1 VWQPPGVIFSCLKK
15 DHHSHGRSLPPWSEW
30 GFVENDIPRRLVLG
44 ALGGRWAIWQAG
56 HRQQERWFV
65 ADGDDSRVFNSFI
78 RAMNFYGLDPQE
90 PESSF
95 PNLRILHTHER
106 SAPRFFP
113 PGVLRSVHVHMPWP
127 ARASKPIRAALITPS
142 LIADAYSA
150 LE

>member
-1 VWQPPGVIFSCLKK
+1 SRYAALQRAFNDRLREWQWQRNEGTSYQVWQPPGVIFSCLKK

-78 RAMNFYGLDPQE
+78 RAMNFYG
-90 PESSF
+90 
-95 PNLRILHTHER
+95 
-106 SAPRFFP
+106 
-113 PGVLRSVHVHMPWP
+113 
-127 ARASKPIRAALITPS
+127 
-142 LIADAYSA
+142 
-150 LE
+150 